1 MREDHDIPCLILC
14 GCVYYIICN
23 DVMWTIYVLVLMSMV
38 WCWYDDDDDDHE

>member
-1 MREDHDIPCLILC
+1 MIYTVSYMWVSPIL
-14 GCVYYIICN
+14 CN